1 MALGETPALLNLR
14 MPSPSNGSLPAS
26 ENGDIQTNGR
36 VNGHVAGRGLP
47 GSLRSEERAHING
60 SLKSIK
66 GDKPYNTTIRHGF
79 EQQYESE
86 QFMNLLA
93 EVRTLRES
101 GAT

>member
-14 MPSPSNGSLPAS
+14 MPSPANNNHSGN
-26 ENGDIQTNGR
+26 ENSSNGR
-36 VNGHVAGRGLP
+36 VNGHVAGE
-47 GSLRSEERAHING
+47 SLSESVDNTYMEHVNG
-60 SLKSIK
+60 SVNSIK

-93 EVRTLRES
+93 EVCLEIIVLYR
-101 GAT
+101 